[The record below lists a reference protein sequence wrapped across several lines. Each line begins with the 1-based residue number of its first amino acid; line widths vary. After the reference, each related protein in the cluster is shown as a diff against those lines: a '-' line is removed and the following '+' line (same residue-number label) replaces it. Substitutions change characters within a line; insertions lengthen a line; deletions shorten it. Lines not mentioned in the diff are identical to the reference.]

1 VLKGREL
8 IVTFQSRFG
17 KAKWLEPYTDVT
29 LEQLPGARHQE
40 AGGGRAR
47 LLGRLPGD
55 AGGAGDPRQESFIE
69 AGGERFAYLAC
80 LNDSPGGIAM
90 LRSIVGTELEGWVS
104 HQ

>member
-1 VLKGREL
+1 LAIRGRE
-8 IVTFQSRFG
+8 Q
-17 KAKWLEPYTDVT
+17 
-29 LEQLPGARHQE
+29 
-40 AGGGRAR
+40 
-47 LLGRLPGD
+47 
-55 AGGAGDPRQESFIE
+55 FIE